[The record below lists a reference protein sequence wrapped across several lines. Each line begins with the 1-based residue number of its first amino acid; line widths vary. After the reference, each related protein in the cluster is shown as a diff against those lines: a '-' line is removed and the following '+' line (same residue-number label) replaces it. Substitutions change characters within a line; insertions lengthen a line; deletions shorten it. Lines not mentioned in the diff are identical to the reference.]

1 MPVSKTILVPAVTA
15 KSSGNTWRR
24 RRTTIMQKNQF
35 AQRRT
40 KQSSASAIAAG
51 AELKIYTLELRFKAV
66 TAKTAKTALTEENTY
81 GMMYTLKVYFFIAQN
96 IKNKIILISIGEN
109 YEYI

>member
-1 MPVSKTILVPAVTA
+1 
-15 KSSGNTWRR
+15 
-24 RRTTIMQKNQF
+24 
-35 AQRRT
+35 
-40 KQSSASAIAAG
+40 
-51 AELKIYTLELRFKAV
+51 LELRFKAV